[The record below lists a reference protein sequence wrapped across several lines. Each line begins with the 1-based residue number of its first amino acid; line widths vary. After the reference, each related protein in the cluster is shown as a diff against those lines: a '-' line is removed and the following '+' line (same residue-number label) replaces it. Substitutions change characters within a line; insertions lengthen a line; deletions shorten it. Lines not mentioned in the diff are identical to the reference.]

1 MLSFHIFSIYSLM
14 FIVILINNNDL
25 GNFLEFSGGK
35 NEVGVEPKDQIC
47 LEINDTILFQSIES
61 D

>member
-1 MLSFHIFSIYSLM
+1 M

-25 GNFLEFSGGK
+25 GNFLELSGGK
-35 NEVGVEPKDQIC
+35 NEVWVEPKDQIC